1 MNNLIEMRKQI
12 DSYSKLEDGW
22 DGYGSDRISK
32 TSITVAKY
40 ILETIY
46 ANWDST
52 DKRISIFPMPNGG
65 IQLDI
70 GDLIELEIYD
80 FNVKELVWNEE
91 YSLIKKETKNYSKI
105 IREKKLRR
113 IIGE

>member
-1 MNNLIEMRKQI
+1 MILTYEQKMSTEYRKRALNDIIEIDGFITKADTPDFECKIDNDYRK
-12 DSYSKLEDGW
+12 
-22 DGYGSDRISK
+22 
-32 TSITVAKY
+32 
-40 ILETIY
+40 
-46 ANWDST
+46 
-52 DKRISIFPMPNGG
+52 
-65 IQLDI
+65 
-70 GDLIELEIYD
+70 LEIYD